1 MFGSGNPNEDG
12 AVCFPEAVQ
21 WYNGIRQRIRE
32 LSFPRQHHFSGSRAL
47 SALAGR
53 LHFTGG
59 GLNKMSTRYRDDCIL
74 IVDVSKSVD
83 DQPGKTNGKA
93 IGPGIYTSPLPCLQ
107 PTLTPLLS
115 LRCVSHSRLL
125 VVV

>member
-1 MFGSGNPNEDG
+1 
-12 AVCFPEAVQ
+12 
-21 WYNGIRQRIRE
+21 
-32 LSFPRQHHFSGSRAL
+32 
-47 SALAGR
+47 
-53 LHFTGG
+53 
-59 GLNKMSTRYRDDCIL
+59 MSTRCRDDCIL

-93 IGPGIYTSPLPCLQ
+93 IGPGIYTGPLPCLQ
-107 PTLTPLLS
+107 PTLTSLLS

>member
-1 MFGSGNPNEDG
+1 
-12 AVCFPEAVQ
+12 
-21 WYNGIRQRIRE
+21 
-32 LSFPRQHHFSGSRAL
+32 
-47 SALAGR
+47 
-53 LHFTGG
+53 
-59 GLNKMSTRYRDDCIL
+59 MSTRCRDDCIL

-115 LRCVSHSRLL
+115 LS
-125 VVV
+125 